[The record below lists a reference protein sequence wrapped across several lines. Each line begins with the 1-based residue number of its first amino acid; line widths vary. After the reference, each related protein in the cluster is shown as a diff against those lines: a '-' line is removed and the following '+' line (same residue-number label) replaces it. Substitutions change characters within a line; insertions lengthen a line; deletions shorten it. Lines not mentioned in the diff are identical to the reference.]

1 MIKRPASL
9 FVTATDT
16 DAGKTYVSCALLR
29 GLALCGLRT
38 AALKPIASGVD
49 AQGRNPD
56 AFALWQAANSGQ
68 TLEQVNPRCFS
79 LATAPH
85 FAANASGSPLSL
97 AGLPDVTAGIT
108 GAATADLH
116 LIEGAGGWLLPLN
129 DSEYLADWVKLQQLP
144 VLLVV
149 GVKLGCLNHSLLT
162 VRELQ
167 RAGVTVLG
175 YVANVVSPDMH
186 YLAEN
191 LADLKSRLGLPCLA
205 ELAWQPEGPTQA
217 ACVALAQALLT
228 NLASST
234 ASSAMAAQVL

>member
-1 MIKRPASL
+1 MRKI
-9 FVTATDT
+9 FVAGTDT
-16 DAGKTYVSCALLR
+16 DIGKTYVSLKLLQEFNHQ
-29 GLALCGLRT
+29 GLKTIAI
-38 AALKPIASGVD
+38 KPIA
-49 AQGRNPD
+49 
-56 AFALWQAANSGQ
+56 
-68 TLEQVNPRCFS
+68 
-79 LATAPH
+79 
-85 FAANASGSPLSL
+85 
-97 AGLPDVTAGIT
+97 T
-108 GAATADLH
+108 GAINGYNQDALLLQQFSSIKLDYSIINPFAFEPSISPNIAAAYLTVDKILASIQKALNMKADVH
-116 LIEGAGGWLLPLN
+116 LIEGVGGWMTPLN
-129 DSEYLADWVKLQQLP
+129 SSETMANLVKKLDAIEII
-144 VLLVV
+144 LVV
-149 GVKLGCLNHSLLT
+149 GIKLGCLNHSLLT

-191 LADLKSRLGLPCLA
+191 LADLKARLGLPCLA